1 MWKTKEAEME
11 KDDNKESE
19 VNENGRNVKEEK
31 KSKSIKKV

>member
-1 MWKTKEAEME
+1 ME

-31 KSKSIKKV
+31 KNKVSQSRKCR